1 MRPLA
6 PISKVAVLLSVVAI
20 VAIAVAPASA
30 PASASSTGPVGAWY
44 LALDSEPFGLPAG
57 TFLSGLASFQFGG
70 TFQFV
75 DTGDFGGAP
84 FFFEDSPQVGAWR
97 RGAAGSIVARSLF
110 LQADASNGE
119 MKAWNR
125 VELVLYPHGHNRMTG
140 HVNVFALDCDLPA
153 PFGVFAC
160 PDPIANEA
168 AFAPASPP
176 DVPVEF
182 TRLSVR

>member
-1 MRPLA
+1 MRTHGTFPKL
-6 PISKVAVLLSVVAI
+6 VVLLALGVI
-20 VAIAVAPASA
+20 PAIAVSA
-30 PASASSTGPVGAWY
+30 PAAPAIGPVGAWY
-44 LALDSEPFGLPAG
+44 LALDSEPFGLPPG
-57 TFLSGLASFQFGG
+57 TTLSGLASFQFGG

-75 DTGDFGGAP
+75 DAGDFGGEP
-84 FFFEDSPQVGAWR
+84 FFLEDSPQVGTWR

-125 VELVLYPHGHNRMTG
+125 VEIVLHPRGHNRMRG
-140 HVNVFALDCDLPA
+140 HVNVFSLDCDLPA

-168 AFAPASPP
+168 SFEPASPP
-176 DVPVEF
+176 DVPIEF
-182 TRLSVR
+182 TRLTAR